1 MQIIR
6 KNYRSVLIIIT
17 SLLTL
22 GACGTTEGPYAEDSE
37 VAPYGEDN
45 GNYVGSQNSSRS
57 STYST
62 RRPASSSPKPWSS
75 DSSTSSRTS
84 YPVAKSVPGKQG
96 RVYSPF
102 APHAGQVDVSGL
114 NSGTQAKCPYTGNIF
129 IVP

>member
-1 MQIIR
+1 MHKIC
-6 KNYRSVLIIIT
+6 KNNISCFTILL
-17 SLLTL
+17 SLLAL
-22 GACGTTEGPYAEDSE
+22 GACSSTEGPYVEDSE
-37 VAPYGEDN
+37 VAPYGEGEN
-45 GNYVGSQNSSRS
+45 AYVGSGNSAY
-57 STYST
+57 TT

-75 DSSTSSRTS
+75 GSSSSSRTS
-84 YPVAKSVPGKQG
+84 YPVAKAVPGKAG